1 MTTQQED
8 PSSGVCPV
16 QGLVRMLSARWC
28 MEIFRKSVDGPIRF
42 NSLLRELPGANRQ
55 SLASALKSLEEQG
68 LLQRRVV
75 RMKPLHVEYDLSERG
90 RELVPIFR
98 QLEQLKI
105 N

>member
-8 PSSGVCPV
+8 PSSGGCPV

-42 NSLLRELPGANRQ
+42 NSLLRELPGSNRQ

-75 RMKPLHVEYDLSERG
+75 CMKPLHVEYDLSERG

-98 QLEQLKI
+98 QLEQLNI